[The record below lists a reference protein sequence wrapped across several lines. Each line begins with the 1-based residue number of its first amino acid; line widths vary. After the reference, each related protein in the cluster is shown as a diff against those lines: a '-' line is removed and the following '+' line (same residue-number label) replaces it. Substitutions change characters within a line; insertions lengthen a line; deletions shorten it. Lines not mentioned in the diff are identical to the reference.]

1 MPVHEIVPAPGVYVV
16 RARLEGRPWPAL
28 CHIGRKPTFH
38 TRGPASIEVHIPG
51 WQGRLYGRRLEVS
64 FFTRLR
70 GIRKFAGVGP
80 LKKAIEGDWQGLRKL
95 WPREKMPF
103 QVFLK

>member
-1 MPVHEIVPAPGVYVV
+1 VHEIVPAPGVYVV

-64 FFTRLR
+64 FFSRLR
-70 GIRKFAGVGP
+70 GIRKFSGVSA
-80 LKKAIEGDWQGLRKL
+80 LKKAIEGDWQGVRRL
-95 WPREKMPF
+95 WPKEKMPRA
-103 QVFLK
+103 VFPS